1 MPWVLLET
9 TVALQ
14 GRVMSIQ
21 MYIEEV
27 MWLILKM
34 WTSRGK
40 LSGQENTK
48 NLVTLDSCVWKV
60 IWKGDGHPS
69 YIKAKGSPIQKNLRL
84 REQRNIWPG
93 ITK

>member
-48 NLVTLDSCVWKV
+48 IWWHWIRVCERSSGKGMVIQVT
-60 IWKGDGHPS
+60 
-69 YIKAKGSPIQKNLRL
+69 
-84 REQRNIWPG
+84 
-93 ITK
+93 